1 VHPWGLRMR
10 RRWLH
15 VLLSFAVLAGATGA
29 QAAEPA
35 RCARDDFYVAVDE
48 AAAALRELNLKNRPA
63 FQDRL
68 RELKDKRGWSQDR
81 FIVEAAPFV
90 RDSEIEAFDARSD
103 EALRKITEM
112 GQEGGRAKTPDCR
125 LLAELRGYMQALVEI
140 QTAKWAYM
148 FAKIEAA
155 GGK

>member
-1 VHPWGLRMR
+1 MR
-10 RRWLH
+10 RRGLH
-15 VLLSFAVLAGATGA
+15 VLLSIAVLAGAAGA

-35 RCARDDFYVAVDE
+35 RCVRDDFYAAVDE
-48 AAAALRELNLKNRPA
+48 AAAALRELNQKNRPE

-68 RELKDKRGWSQDR
+68 RRLKDKRGWSQDQ
-81 FIVEAAPFV
+81 FIAEAAPFV

-112 GQEGGRAKTPDCR
+112 GQEGGRAKSPDCR

-140 QTAKWAYM
+140 QTAKWTYM
-148 FAKIEAA
+148 FGKIDGAV
-155 GGK
+155 GR